1 MGACGDDCRGIAVL
15 KWPVPAPIE
24 GVKSRKR
31 VLFDVKEVQLQGAH
45 SGISASGLRLSQESR
60 IAAIGEAGQAAVSLL
75 SGKAEVAGAWV
86 VHPSLRAVHLA
97 PGVLADGAEEVD
109 YMEAVDAA
117 LQTRP
122 HVVVLDEEAS
132 RSDPRWAKTF
142 STILRSEGLGRF
154 RGAVVV
160 CVADE
165 RRALGLPCS
174 ECWAG
179 LGPDQRRAG
188 QRPLHE
194 LDGAMRMPLGMPA
207 P

>member
-1 MGACGDDCRGIAVL
+1 MGAYVDDCQRIPMM

-31 VLFDVKEVQLQGAH
+31 VLFDVTDVQLQGEH
-45 SGISASGLRLSQESR
+45 SGMSAAGLRLSQESR
-60 IAAIGEAGQAAVSLL
+60 IAAVGEAGRAAVALL

-86 VHPSLRAVHLA
+86 KHPSLHAVHLA
-97 PGVLADGAEEVD
+97 PGAFADGGEEVD
-109 YMEAVDAA
+109 YMEAVEAA
-117 LQTRP
+117 LQLRP

-132 RSDPRWAKTF
+132 QGDPRWAETF
-142 STILRSEGLGRF
+142 SCLLRSEGLGRF

-165 RRALGLPCS
+165 KRALGLPCS

-179 LGPDQRRAG
+179 LGCEKRAG
-188 QRPLHE
+188 QMPLHE
-194 LDGAMRMPLGMPA
+194 LDAR
-207 P
+207 